1 MGSMRKMVWKKVK
14 AASQNQSGAALII
27 ALIMM
32 IALTLI
38 GIASTL
44 TSTFEIKLSGNKR
57 GSTDAFYIADA
68 GLQSVRAITA
78 NFLFPNNFTP
88 VSSGNLP
95 VDLQNDAIDSRFTTP
110 GFSLPPGINFTEAPQ
125 VTIYHITR
133 AGGEGTQGGWTTN
146 TYIANSI
153 GRDQTEVGLIKPT
166 CQVRAKWIDRS
177 QSEMDN

>member
-1 MGSMRKMVWKKVK
+1 MRSMRKGVWKKVK
-14 AASQNQSGAALII
+14 AASQDQSGAALII

-38 GIASTL
+38 GLASTL

-68 GLQSVRAITA
+68 GLQSVRENSA
-78 NFLFPNNFTP
+78 NFLFPNNYTP

-110 GFSLPPGINFTEAPQ
+110 GFSLPPGINFTETPQ

-133 AGGEGTQGGWTTN
+133 VGGEGTQGGWTTN